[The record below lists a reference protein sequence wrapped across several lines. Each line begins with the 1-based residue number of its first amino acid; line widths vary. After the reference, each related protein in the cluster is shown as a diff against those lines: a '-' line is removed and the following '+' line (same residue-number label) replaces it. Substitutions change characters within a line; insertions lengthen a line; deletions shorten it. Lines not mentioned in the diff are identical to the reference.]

1 MWTNSNAWA
10 PTFRWTERWR
20 LSRAARRL
28 PERRSALTDLRA
40 GMALII
46 AGFMAKGVTEI
57 EDIEHVERGYENIVQ
72 KITSLGGEIEKT
84 TLPDSVYAKAL

>member
-1 MWTNSNAWA
+1 
-10 PTFRWTERWR
+10 
-20 LSRAARRL
+20 
-28 PERRSALTDLRA
+28 
-40 GMALII
+40 MALII